1 MAVFTYQALNKTGQ
15 MVKGTIEGTDRSG
28 IIATLTKQNLRP
40 LSVKIQTSKNKSINI
55 GFLKPKVKSNDLVLF
70 TRQLSTMVSAGV
82 PLLRALNTLENQAE
96 NPALKE
102 VIADVTKDVQGGSQL
117 ADALAKHPKVFSD
130 IYVNMV
136 RAGEAA
142 GIVDDILKRLAAQVE
157 KNASM
162 KKKIKSA
169 STYPL
174 VLLTLTVVAFFG
186 LMIFVI
192 PTIGKILK
200 DLGGPNAKLP
210 ATTQGMLDVSSFMVS
225 YWYIIVGALVI
236 IIFSLRKYLKTSAGK
251 LAFHKLVLKLPI
263 VKTLI
268 MKISVARFTRTFASL
283 VGAGVSVV
291 EALQVTARAVGNKV
305 YENEIEEAAKLV
317 VNGKQ
322 LSQALEGSALFPGI
336 VPQMLAV
343 GEETGQTDVV
353 LVKVADFYEEEVD
366 ATIDSLSS
374 ILEPVMIV
382 IMGGAVGFIAVNV
395 MGPIASLSQN
405 ISS

>member
-1 MAVFTYQALNKTGQ
+1 MPIFEYHALNKNGQ
-15 MVKGTIEGTDRSG
+15 TVKGNIESVDRTSAVG
-28 IIATLTKQNLRP
+28 ALTKQGLKP
-40 LSVKIQTSKNKSINI
+40 LSVKPESKGGKNINI
-55 GFLKPKVKSNDLVLF
+55 GFLKPKVKSNDIVLF

-82 PLLRALNTLENQAE
+82 PLLRALNTLANQAE
-96 NPALKE
+96 NPALREVVTDLIKE
-102 VIADVTKDVQGGSQL
+102 VQGGAQL
-117 ADALAKHPKVFSD
+117 ADALEKHPKVFSD

-142 GIVDDILKRLAAQVE
+142 GIVDDILKRLATQVE

-169 STYPL
+169 STYPM
-174 VLLTLTVVAFFG
+174 VLLSLTVVAFFG

-200 DLGGPNAKLP
+200 DLGGEDAKLP
-210 ATTQGMLDVSSFMVS
+210 ATTTAMLAASGFMVT
-225 YWYIIVGALVI
+225 YWYILVGVTVALIVGI
-236 IIFSLRKYLKTSAGK
+236 RKYIATPNGK
-251 LAFHKLVLKLPI
+251 LMLHRILLKVPI
-263 VKTLI
+263 IKTLI

-291 EALQVTARAVGNKV
+291 ESLKVTARAIGNKV
-305 YENEIEEAAKLV
+305 YENEVEAAAKQV

-322 LSQALEGSALFPGI
+322 LSQAIQGSTLFPGI

-366 ATIDSLSS
+366 TTIDSLSS

-405 ISS
+405 IQ

>member
-1 MAVFTYQALNKTGQ
+1 MAIFDYQALNSKGQ
-15 MVKGTIEGTDRSG
+15 MTKGTIEGTDRTS
-28 IIATLTKQNLRP
+28 IISALTKQGMRP
-40 LSVKIQTSKNKSINI
+40 LSVKISTGKGKSF
-55 GFLKPKVKSNDLVLF
+55 GLAFLKPKIKSNDIVLF

-82 PLLRALNTLENQAE
+82 PLLRALNTLQTQAS
-96 NPALKE
+96 NPTMKE
-102 VIADVTKDVQGGSQL
+102 VLGDIISDVQAGSQL
-117 ADALAKHPKVFSD
+117 ADALGKHPKAFSD
-130 IYVNMV
+130 IFVNMV

-142 GIVDDILKRLAAQVE
+142 GIVDDILKRLATQVE

-169 STYPL
+169 STYPM

-200 DLGGPNAKLP
+200 DLGGEDAELP
-210 ATTQGMLDVSSFMVS
+210 ATTQAMLDVSGFMVS
-225 YWYIIVGALVI
+225 YWYILVAIVTILFFGIRAYVRTDAGHLMLHRLI
-236 IIFSLRKYLKTSAGK
+236 LKT
-251 LAFHKLVLKLPI
+251 PI
-263 VKTLI
+263 LKTLI

-291 EALQVTARAVGNKV
+291 EALHVTARAIGNKV
-305 YENEIEEAAKLV
+305 YENEVNDAANLV

-322 LSQALEGSALFPGI
+322 LSQAIEGSKLFPGI

-405 ISS
+405 IQ

>member
-1 MAVFTYQALNKTGQ
+1 MSTFEYRAQ
-15 MVKGTIEGTDRSG
+15 TDAGKLVSG
-28 IIATLTKQNLRP
+28 IIDGVDRTSVISLLTKQGVHP
-40 LSVKIQTSKNKSINI
+40 ITITGKSGNRKAIAL
-55 GFLKPKVKSNDLVLF
+55 GFLKPKVKASDLVLF

-82 PLLRALNTLENQAE
+82 PLLRALNTLATQAE

-102 VIADVTKDVQGGSQL
+102 VVSDMMHDVQSGSPL
-117 ADALAKHPKVFSD
+117 ADSLQKHPKVFSD

-142 GIVDDILKRLAAQVE
+142 GIVDDILKRLATQVE

-174 VLLTLTVVAFFG
+174 VLLVLTVVAFFG

-192 PTIGKILK
+192 PTIGKTLK
-200 DLGGPNAKLP
+200 DLGGPDAQLP
-210 ATTQGMLDVSSFMVS
+210 ATTQAMLAASDFMVS
-225 YWYIIVGALVI
+225 YWYIIIGVMLGF
-236 IIFSLRKYLKTSAGK
+236 IFGLRKYLATPAGK
-251 LAFHKLVLKLPI
+251 FVVHRLILKIP
-263 VKTLI
+263 VFKTVI

-291 EALQVTARAVGNKV
+291 ESLQVTSRAIGNKV
-305 YENEIEEAAKLV
+305 YEREIEEAAIKV
-317 VNGKQ
+317 VNGLQ
-322 LSQALEGSALFPGI
+322 LSQAISTSKLFPGI

-343 GEETGQTDVV
+343 GEETGQTDTV
-353 LVKVADFYEEEVD
+353 LIKVADFYEEEVD

-382 IMGGAVGFIAVNV
+382 IMGAAVGFIAVNV

-405 ISS
+405 IK

>member
-1 MAVFTYQALNKTGQ
+1 MPLFEYQAINKNGQ
-15 MVKGTIEGTDRSG
+15 MTKGSIEGTDRTSVV
-28 IIATLTKQNLRP
+28 ATLTKQNLRP
-40 LSVKIQTSKNKSINI
+40 LSVKIQTSKNKSKGI
-55 GFLKPKVKSNDLVLF
+55 GIFKPKVKTNDIVLF
-70 TRQLSTMVSAGV
+70 TRQLSTMISAGV
-82 PLLRALNTLENQAE
+82 PLLRALNTLETQAE
-96 NPALKE
+96 NPALKA
-102 VIADVTKDVQGGSQL
+102 VLGDLIKDVQGGSQL

-130 IYVNMV
+130 IFINMI

-142 GIVDDILKRLAAQVE
+142 GIVDDILKRLATQVE

-169 STYPL
+169 STYPM
-174 VLLTLTVVAFFG
+174 VLLSLTVVAFFG

-200 DLGGPNAKLP
+200 DLGGPNAQLP
-210 ATTQGMLDVSSFMVS
+210 ATTQGMLAVSDFMVT
-225 YWYIIVGALVI
+225 YWYILIGGIIAIVVG
-236 IIFSLRKYLKTSAGK
+236 LRRYLSTDAGK
-251 LAFHKLVLKLPI
+251 LTIHKLVLKVPVL
-263 VKTLI
+263 KTLI

-291 EALQVTARAVGNKV
+291 EALRVTAKAIGNKV
-305 YENEIEEAAKLV
+305 YENEINEAAKLV

-322 LSQALEGSALFPGI
+322 LSQAIEGSKLFPGI

-366 ATIDSLSS
+366 TTIDSLSS

-405 ISS
+405 IQ